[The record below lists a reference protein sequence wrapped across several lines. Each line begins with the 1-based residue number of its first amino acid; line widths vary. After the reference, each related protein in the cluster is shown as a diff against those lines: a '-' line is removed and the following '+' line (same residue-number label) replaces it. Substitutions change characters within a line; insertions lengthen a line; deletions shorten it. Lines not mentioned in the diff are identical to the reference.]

1 MKKFILKPETTLKS
15 AMKKFSKVGKKTMVI
30 ANDKLS
36 LLGTLSDG
44 DIRKAILNGSQMD
57 DSISLI
63 FQSKPTT
70 FLEGNYTKDE
80 AKKLFLKNNFDL
92 IPVIDKKGI
101 LINILFIDSLLE
113 KKIYKYKKINIP
125 VVIMA
130 GGKGTRLKPLT
141 DILPKPLVPI
151 QNKTIIEH
159 IIENFKETGSKD
171 FYLSINYK
179 AKLIKAY
186 FEEIAPKYNVNYVEE
201 DKPLGTAGS
210 LKYLDKVLTKPFFVT
225 NCDVIVKAN
234 YQSLYNFHLKG
245 NYDMTLVASA
255 KEYVIPY
262 GTCELNK
269 KGSLSHIKEKPVY
282 NFLVNTGL
290 YVINPEILDI
300 IPKNK
305 LYDINQ
311 LFDDAKKIGK
321 KIGVFPISEDAWFD
335 VGQWGEYK
343 NTLKKL

>member
-1 MKKFILKPETTLKS
+1 
-15 AMKKFSKVGKKTMVI
+15 MVV
-30 ANDKLS
+30 ADDNMF

-44 DIRKAILNGSQMD
+44 DIRKAILSGSKMD
-57 DSISLI
+57 DSIKLI
-63 FQSKPTT
+63 FHSKPTI
-70 FLEGNYTKDE
+70 FIEDNYTKNE
-80 AKKLFLKNNFDL
+80 AEELFLKNNFDL
-92 IPVIDKKGI
+92 IPVVDKKGF
-101 LINILFIDSLLE
+101 LKKILFIDSLLR
-113 KKIYKYKKINIP
+113 KKFMKYKKRNIP

-130 GGKGTRLKPLT
+130 GGKGARLKPLT

-151 QNKTIIEH
+151 QDKTIIEH
-159 IIENFKETGSKD
+159 IIKNFEETGSKD

-186 FEEIAPKYNVNYVEE
+186 FDEIKSKYNVKYIEE
-201 DKPLGTAGS
+201 DTPLGTAGS
-210 LKYLDKVLTKPFFVT
+210 LKYLNKVLTKPFFVT

-234 YQSLYNFHLKG
+234 YHSLMNFHVKR
-245 NYDMTLVASA
+245 NYDITIVASA
-255 KEYVIPY
+255 KEYIIPY
-262 GTCELNK
+262 GACELNNE
-269 KGSLSHIKEKPVY
+269 GSLSQIKEKPVY

-290 YVINPEILDI
+290 YVINPEVLDI

-305 LYDINQ
+305 EYDINQ
-311 LFDDAKKIGK
+311 LFDDAKKVEK